1 VWGIHLI
8 KFDYICD
15 AKITIPMKK
24 SQSMG
29 GLPKASLMKEPA
41 AKKSAGT
48 VVPTCKGATAK
59 LMAGAKKAAMA
70 KKKGY

>member
-1 VWGIHLI
+1 
-8 KFDYICD
+8 
-15 AKITIPMKK
+15 MKN

-29 GLPKASLMKEPA
+29 GLPKASMMKEPA
-41 AKKSAGT
+41 AKKSAGK
-48 VVPTCKGATAK
+48 VKPTGKGATAK